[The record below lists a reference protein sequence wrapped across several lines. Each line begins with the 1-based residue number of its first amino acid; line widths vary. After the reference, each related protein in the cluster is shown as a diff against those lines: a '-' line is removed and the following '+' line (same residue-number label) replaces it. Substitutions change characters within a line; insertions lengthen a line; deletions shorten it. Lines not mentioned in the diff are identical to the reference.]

1 LVNSK
6 TFYIFAPVNKKHKNM
21 TNRNLYEIANEI
33 TNDWVKVSPYAKQY
47 LDAMHCLTSVN
58 DKYGFDS
65 GKSIVLYFLSNAS
78 QWKGDKAKT
87 IKKELKQMVGLK

>member
-1 LVNSK
+1 MYSQ
-6 TFYIFAPVNKKHKNM
+6 TNKHYTM
-21 TNRNLYEIANEI
+21 RNLSAIANEI
-33 TNDWVKVSPYAKQY
+33 SKDWKKVSPYAEQY
-47 LDAMHCLTSVN
+47 LDAMHCLSSVN

-78 QWKGDKAKT
+78 QWKGDKAKE